1 MKIIQERISQGLGFL
16 GVLVA
21 VSGAPAAMALEVPT
35 ASGVKLDIFTQGK
48 FQPTYFSNFDLDS
61 SVDDDATGTSAGGVQ
76 VGDEHVRAE
85 VRLGVMA
92 SGKNWTG
99 KLLLENDFA
108 LDANSVDRAYR
119 GQRFGLEQAFFTYT
133 FDPAFTLQGG
143 WTFKNLDLASGGLLY
158 GDDHPLFGATGKT
171 SLGNYDVYWMP
182 INDGLISKSFDPD
195 GSSVNAANGKL
206 DWNVYA
212 SKFDIDLG
220 NGSRVSPILTYSDN
234 QQQDA
239 KATYFG
245 VEYIGNIGAVKV
257 RAEVLGVTGSIDG
270 GSSTLENET
279 VVNNSG
285 NDISAYAAF
294 ASFEY
299 PVSDAFNPFIALRV
313 ASGDDDPTDNDV
325 EGWVGITDIGR
336 YSPLIGIDGQFLGW
350 GPGSNA
356 ALSSGL
362 FGLALDRAGP
372 GGAGYGGIEN
382 KGTGNNPG
390 QIMLSFGSSGNLSS
404 ISPKLSYQA
413 QVFPMW
419 YQQTGGLET
428 LSTASGSVDSF
439 AGTELD
445 LAVKYQANE
454 YFAPRLVLSSFLP
467 GKGVEDAT
475 GVNDAAYVAMLELN
489 WNY

>member
-1 MKIIQERISQGLGFL
+1 MKIIQKRISQGFL
-16 GVLVA
+16 GALVA
-21 VSGAPAAMALEVPT
+21 VSGVPAAMALEVPT

-61 SVDDDATGTSAGGVQ
+61 SVDDGATGTSAGAVQ

-92 SGKNWTG
+92 SGENWTG

-119 GQRFGLEQAFFTYT
+119 GERFGLEQAFFTYT
-133 FDPAFTLQGG
+133 FDPAFTVQAG
-143 WTFKNLDLASGGLLY
+143 WNFKNLDMASGGLLY

-171 SLGNYDVYWMP
+171 SWGNYDVYWMP
-182 INDGLISKSFDPD
+182 INDGLISRTTTPAPPTTAE
-195 GSSVNAANGKL
+195 VNGQE
-206 DWNVYA
+206 DWDVYA

-234 QQQDA
+234 QQRNA

-257 RAEVLGVTGSIDG
+257 RAEILGVTGSFDG
-270 GSSTLENET
+270 GSSTLENGT
-279 VVNNSG
+279 VVDNTG
-285 NDISAYAAF
+285 DDISAYAAY

-299 PVSDAFNPFIALRV
+299 PVNDAFNPFIALRV
-313 ASGDDDPTDNDV
+313 TSGDDDPTDDDV
-325 EGWVGITDIGR
+325 EGWLGITDIGR
-336 YSPLIGIDGQFLGW
+336 YSPLIGIDGQFMGW

-356 ALSSGL
+356 AINSLL
-362 FGLALDRAGP
+362 FGLALDGAGP
-372 GGAGYGGIEN
+372 GGAGYGAISN
-382 KGTGNNPG
+382 AGTGNNPG

-419 YQQTGGLET
+419 FQQTGGLEA

-475 GVNDAAYVAMLELN
+475 GANDAAYVAMLELN

>member
-1 MKIIQERISQGLGFL
+1 MKIIQKRISQGFL

-21 VSGAPAAMALEVPT
+21 VSGVPVAMALEVPT

-61 SVDDDATGTSAGGVQ
+61 SKDDGLTGTSAGGVQ

-92 SGKNWTG
+92 SGENWTG

-119 GQRFGLEQAFFTYT
+119 GERFGLEQAFFTYT
-133 FDPAFTLQGG
+133 FDPAFTVQAG
-143 WTFKNLDLASGGLLY
+143 WNFKNLDMASGGLLY

-171 SLGNYDVYWMP
+171 SWGNYDVYWMP
-182 INDGLISKSFDPD
+182 INDGLISRTTTPAPPTTAE
-195 GSSVNAANGKL
+195 VNGQE
-206 DWNVYA
+206 DWDVFA

-245 VEYIGNIGAVKV
+245 VEYIGDIGAVKV
-257 RAEVLGVTGSIDG
+257 RAEILGVKGSIDG
-270 GSSTLENET
+270 GSS
-279 VVNNSG
+279 SDS
-285 NDISAYAAF
+285 DISAYAAF

-299 PVSDAFNPFIALRV
+299 PVNDAFNPFIALRV

-419 YQQTGGLET
+419 YHKTGGLES

-475 GVNDAAYVAMLELN
+475 GADDAAYVAMLELN

>member
-1 MKIIQERISQGLGFL
+1 MKIIRKRINEGVL
-16 GVLVA
+16 GVLIAANGV
-21 VSGAPAAMALEVPT
+21 PAALAIEVPT
-35 ASGVKLDIFTQGK
+35 ASGIKLDIFTQGK

-61 SVDDDATGTSAGGVQ
+61 SVDDGATGTSAGAVQ
-76 VGDEHVRAE
+76 VGDEHIRAE

-92 SGKNWTG
+92 SGENWTG

-108 LDANSVDRAYR
+108 LEANTVDRANR
-119 GQRFGLEQAFFTYT
+119 GERFGLEQAFFTYT

-171 SLGNYDVYWMP
+171 SWGNYDVYWMP
-182 INDGLISKSFDPD
+182 IGDGLISGITDDDRPTA
-195 GSSVNAANGKL
+195 NAANGEL
-206 DWNVYA
+206 DWDVYA

-220 NGSRVSPILTYSDN
+220 KGSRVTPILAYSDN

-245 VEYIGNIGAVKV
+245 IEYIGNIGAVKV
-257 RAEVLGVTGSIDG
+257 RAEMLGVTGSFDG
-270 GSSTLENET
+270 GSSTLDNGT
-279 VVNNSG
+279 VVDNTG
-285 NDISAYAAF
+285 DDISAYAAY

-313 ASGDDDPTDNDV
+313 TSGDDDPTDNDV
-325 EGWVGITDIGR
+325 EGWVGITDVGR
-336 YSPLIGIDGQFLGW
+336 FSPLIGIDGQFMGW
-350 GPGSNA
+350 QPDSNKA
-356 ALSSGL
+356 ISSSI
-362 FGLALDRAGP
+362 FGLALDKAGP
-372 GGAGYGGIEN
+372 GGAGYGGVSN
-382 KGTGNNPG
+382 AATGNNPG
-390 QIMLSFGSSGNLSS
+390 QIMLSFGSSGNLAS

-413 QVFPMW
+413 QIFPMW
-419 YQQTGGLET
+419 FQETGGLET
-428 LSTASGSVDSF
+428 LSTANGSVDSF

-475 GVNDAAYVAMLELN
+475 GADDAAYVAMLELN